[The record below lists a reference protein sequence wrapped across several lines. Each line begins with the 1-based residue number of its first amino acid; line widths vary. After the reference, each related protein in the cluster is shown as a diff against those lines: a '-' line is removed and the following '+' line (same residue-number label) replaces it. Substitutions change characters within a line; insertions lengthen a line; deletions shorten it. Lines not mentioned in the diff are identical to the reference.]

1 MKKLLSISFAFLIL
15 LSGMHFTIA
24 THYCGGEL
32 AAVKVSVSGELAS
45 CGMETDKDYLL
56 PGIHI
61 ETDCCQNQGSVFA
74 VDHNYSP
81 SFTEF
86 NSFAQTVLQV
96 YPIPENITFNS
107 LNTVAQLETDVSPP
121 GALPANA
128 VSLPKIC
135 VFRI

>member
-1 MKKLLSISFAFLIL
+1 MKKLLSISFALLIV

-61 ETDCCQNQGSVFA
+61 ETDCCQNYGSVFT

-81 SFTEF
+81 SVTEF
-86 NSFAQTVLQV
+86 HAFAQTVLQV
-96 YPIPENITFNS
+96 YPIPENITFHS
-107 LNTVAQLETDVSPP
+107 LTSFAQILNDVSPP
-121 GALPANA
+121 GFLPANA

>member
-1 MKKLLSISFAFLIL
+1 
-15 LSGMHFTIA
+15 MHFTVAI
-24 THYCGGEL
+24 HYCGSKL
-32 AAVKVSVSGELAS
+32 AAIKVSLSGELAS

-86 NSFAQTVLQV
+86 KAFVHTDFQV
-96 YPIPENITFNS
+96 YPIPENISFHS
-107 LNTVAQLETDVSPP
+107 LTAVNQTETDISSPEN
-121 GALPANA
+121 LLFKA

>member
-1 MKKLLSISFAFLIL
+1 MKKLLSISFALLIV

-32 AAVKVSVSGELAS
+32 SAVKVSVSGELAS

-86 NSFAQTVLQV
+86 NAFAQTVLQV
-96 YPIPENITFNS
+96 YPIPENITFHS
-107 LNTVAQLETDVSPP
+107 LTAENQSITTASPP
-121 GALPANA
+121 GFLPSNA

>member
-1 MKKLLSISFAFLIL
+1 MKKLISISFALLIV

-32 AAVKVSVSGELAS
+32 AAVKVSVSDELAS

-61 ETDCCQNQGSVFA
+61 EADCCQNQGSVFA

-81 SFTEF
+81 SVTEF
-86 NSFAQTVLQV
+86 NAFAQTVLQV
-96 YPIPENITFNS
+96 YPIPENITFHS
-107 LNTVAQLETDVSPP
+107 LTPVAQILTDVSPP
-121 GALPANA
+121 GFLPANG